1 MRLILAGKVLDKQ
14 SKYKSRI
21 KESRN
26 KRKFTIGEQVVVQNF
41 RGELKWLD
49 DTVTMQTILSSRRRS
64 TPKAPR

>member
-1 MRLILAGKVLDKQ
+1 MRLNLAEKVLDKQ

-26 KRKFTIGEQVVVQNF
+26 KQKFTIGEQIVVQNF
-41 RGELKWLD
+41 REELKWLD

>member
-1 MRLILAGKVLDKQ
+1 MRLNLAGKVLDKQ

-26 KRKFTIGEQVVVQNF
+26 KQKCTIGEQVVVQNF

-49 DTVTMQTILSSRRRS
+49 DTVTMQTILSSRRR
-64 TPKAPR
+64 

>member
-1 MRLILAGKVLDKQ
+1 MRLNLAGKVLDKQ

-26 KRKFTIGEQVVVQNF
+26 KQKFTIGEQIVVQNF
-41 RGELKWLD
+41 REELKWLD

>member
-1 MRLILAGKVLDKQ
+1 MRLNLGGKVLDKQ

-49 DTVTMQTILSSRRRS
+49 DTVTVQTI
-64 TPKAPR
+64 